1 MSRHFPLSV
10 SDIPRPSGDISAMVA
25 RWRANGTT
33 PPVTLHAMPDRV
45 PARRGPIHAAA
56 LAVTLLIVAIVGN
69 GLMGHG

>member
-1 MSRHFPLSV
+1 
-10 SDIPRPSGDISAMVA
+10 MVA

-33 PPVTLHAMPDRV
+33 PPVTLQAMPDRV
-45 PARRGPIHAAA
+45 PAGHGPIHAAA